1 HSGLADVAG
10 VSMVS
15 TNSLF
20 PEPQEL
26 PFWSHIP
33 LNFALMDER
42 TLAGLSQRAMS
53 GLEGIQATML
63 PGSDCVVPDL
73 DPNPF
78 QCGWGY
84 HWQSIV
90 CEGSRYLPWLTEQV
104 CALGGRLRRVSRL
117 TSLEQLSCPEGDLR
131 EVDVDLVVNAAGL
144 GSLEL
149 LPDPEVVPIRGQVVR
164 VEAPW
169 VKQAYFYEPYYIIP
183 NRDTVVLGGTGQ
195 KGDFNLAVSQ
205 DDKRRIL
212 DGCCRL
218 LPSLR
223 GARVMADWVGLRPG
237 RTSLRLELQR
247 EGVRLGGGSSG
258 SPGGGGRVVPVVHNY
273 GHGGAGLTLAWGC
286 AGDVVRLIVEEGLI
300 E

>member
-1 HSGLADVAG
+1 MSPVG
-10 VSMVS
+10 VSERGGSGAFAKTPPFLHTSPRIFSITLVHGPLDLDGYHLHLKTQLLSHFNRRRSFGNLS
-15 TNSLF
+15 T
-20 PEPQEL
+20 
-26 PFWSHIP
+26 
-33 LNFALMDER
+33 FALPPVLGHNA
-42 TLAGLSQRAMS
+42 LAPESES
-53 GLEGIQATML
+53 GT
-63 PGSDCVVPDL
+63 GSCFGSWL
-73 DPNPF
+73 GGRF
-78 QCGWGY
+78 QIRG
-84 HWQSIV
+84 
-90 CEGSRYLPWLTEQV
+90 
-104 CALGGRLRRVSRL
+104 LGGRLRRVSPL
-117 TSLEQLSCPEGDLR
+117 TSLEQLSCPEVDLR
-131 EVDVDLVVNAAGL
+131 DGDVDLVVNAAGL

-195 KGDFNLAVSQ
+195 KGDFNLTVSAE
-205 DDKRRIL
+205 DKRRIL

-223 GARVMADWVGLRPG
+223 RARVVADWVGLRPG

-247 EGVRLGGGSSG
+247 EGVRQGAGSSG

-286 AGDVVRLIVEEGLI
+286 AGDVVRLIVEEGLM